1 MSGRVT
7 GFWALAGLVVMGLIV
22 ADIWLHPAGTNAVGN
37 TLISAEKNTGN
48 QLIGKAA

>member
-1 MSGRVT
+1 MGGRVT

-22 ADIWLHPAGTNAVGN
+22 ADIWLHPKGTNAVGN

-48 QLIGKAA
+48 QLIGSKA

>member
-1 MSGRVT
+1 MRVT
-7 GFWALAGLVVMGLIV
+7 GFWALAGLVVTGLIV

-48 QLIGKAA
+48 QLLGKGA